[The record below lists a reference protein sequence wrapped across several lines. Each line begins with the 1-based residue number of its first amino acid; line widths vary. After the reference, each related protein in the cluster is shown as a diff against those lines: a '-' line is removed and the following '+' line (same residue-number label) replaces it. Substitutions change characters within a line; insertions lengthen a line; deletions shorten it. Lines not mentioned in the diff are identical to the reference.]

1 MCRHSQMSAWLQKL
15 ILLQCIPRAPRRIG
29 TLDLRDRLAERG
41 YKVTQRTIQR
51 NLKELAA
58 ALPELGNDESK
69 DATGWFWKTG
79 APLLQLP
86 AMDPVVA
93 LAFKLGEQYLRP
105 QLPSGV
111 LAPLEP
117 YFNAASTV
125 LDSTENDSY
134 RQWPQR
140 VRTLPRGQPLKA
152 PLIDQNVLHRAQEAL
167 FTSKQFTGN
176 YQAPGREA
184 AEYLFNP
191 LGLVYRG
198 NVIYLVATL
207 WDYVEPRH
215 YALHRFRAAQLLDTP
230 AKVPNGFTLD
240 EHIRAGHFDW
250 SLGEDIQL
258 VAYFYRDAATIL
270 AETPLSDDQIL
281 TVCED
286 DEDWFELRATVQDT
300 AQLREWLLGWGDEAV
315 ITYPTELK
323 KQISRIVRD
332 TANLYQ
338 SRNEK

>member
-1 MCRHSQMSAWLQKL
+1 MSAWLQKL
-15 ILLQCIPRAPRRIG
+15 ILLQCIPKAPRRIG

-58 ALPELGNDESK
+58 ALPELGNDGSK
-69 DATGWFWKTG
+69 DATGWFWKTD

-86 AMDPVVA
+86 AMDPAVA

-105 QLPSGV
+105 QLPDGV

-125 LDSTENDSY
+125 LDSTDNDSY
-134 RQWPQR
+134 RQWPLR
-140 VRTLPRGQPLKA
+140 VRALPRGQLLKA
-152 PLIDQNVLHRAQEAL
+152 PLIDQNVLHRVQDAL

-215 YALHRFRAAQLLDTP
+215 FALHRFRAAQLLETP
-230 AKVPNGFTLD
+230 TQVPDGFSLD

-270 AETPLSDDQIL
+270 AETPLSDDQKL
-281 TVCED
+281 TVCEG

-300 AQLREWLLGWGDEAV
+300 AQLREWLLGWGDQVEV
-315 ITYPTELK
+315 LNPSNLRREFRT
-323 KQISRIVRD
+323 ISDAI
-332 TANLYQ
+332 NSIYL
-338 SRNEK
+338 